1 MIIREFTER
10 DIDEIT
16 QLMKKLCSLKDQD
29 FDETRWR
36 MSLEKHMREDTN
48 TEVLVAFDKDT
59 NTVAG
64 MAFAS
69 IKNSEKG
76 FRFGYLSNLIVKEEA
91 RRSGIGETI
100 LAHTIDYFKRHHVDS
115 IRLSLAPQITNGA
128 KKLLAKFGFEEIF
141 KIYELRI

>member
-1 MIIREFTER
+1 MIVREFTER

-16 QLMKKLCSLKDQD
+16 NLMKKLCALKGQE
-29 FDETRWR
+29 FEEERWR
-36 MSLEKHMREDTN
+36 LSLERHMRNDTN

-69 IKNSEKG
+69 VKRSERG

-91 RRSGIGETI
+91 RRSGIGENI
-100 LAHTIDYFKRHHVDS
+100 LQHTIDYFRRNHVDS
-115 IRLSLAPQITNGA
+115 IRLSLAPDISKGA
-128 KKLLAKFGFEEIF
+128 KKLLLKFGFEETFRIF
-141 KIYELRI
+141 ELRI

>member
-16 QLMKKLCSLKDQD
+16 SLMKKLCSLKEQE
-29 FDETRWR
+29 FDEERWR
-36 MSLEKHMREDTN
+36 MSLEKHMRDDTN

-59 NTVAG
+59 NTVEG

-69 IKNSEKG
+69 IKNSGKG

-91 RRSGIGETI
+91 RRSGIGEKI
-100 LAHTIDYFKRHHVDS
+100 LQHTVDYFKRYHVDS
-115 IRLSLAPQITNGA
+115 IRLSLAPDISKGA

-141 KIYELRI
+141 KIFELKI